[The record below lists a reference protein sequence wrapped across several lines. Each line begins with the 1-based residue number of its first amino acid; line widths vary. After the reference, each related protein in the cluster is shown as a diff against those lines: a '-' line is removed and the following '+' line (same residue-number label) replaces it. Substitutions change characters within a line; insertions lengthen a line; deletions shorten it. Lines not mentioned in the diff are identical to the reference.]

1 MYLGINLPW
10 EFLREGVPL
19 FQMVC
24 RKPTEN
30 PLNKLL
36 EKQHL
41 SKLNGKLHVT
51 CYKHVKQCFSSLFF
65 LDSAPHPSQS
75 NQKKITMKREKKEDF
90 HWKSKN
96 KMWVSQK

>member
-51 CYKHVKQCFSSLFF
+51 CY
-65 LDSAPHPSQS
+65 
-75 NQKKITMKREKKEDF
+75 
-90 HWKSKN
+90 
-96 KMWVSQK
+96 